1 MSTQQTKDPT
11 APSISERVRRL
22 ETLLAQGRPASD
34 SSARDAAESLLSLV
48 ATDRISRITSEVGRC
63 QTADVD
69 AADVLTLR
77 VLLLEYGAAVRHLRS
92 VASITEQRLSTAAT
106 AIKESARLLGRHT

>member
-1 MSTQQTKDPT
+1 MSTQQAKEPT
-11 APSISERVRRL
+11 AQSIAERLRRL
-22 ETLLAQGRPASD
+22 ETLLAGARPAAD

-48 ATDRISRITSEVGRC
+48 MTDRISRITSEVGRR

-69 AADVLTLR
+69 AADVLTMR
-77 VLLLEYGAAVRHLRS
+77 MLLLDYGAAVLHLRM